1 MFVCLKVDDDVISYG
16 SIQYNG
22 EVPCPRIKYD
32 TFGGSIAFGSE
43 TVDNSRYNKVLMVT
57 EQYGLIGHEEF
68 LRVARKPI
76 PFGM

>member
-1 MFVCLKVDDDVISYG
+1 MMTSWHMVKH
-16 SIQYNG
+16 NG

-32 TFGGSIAFGSE
+32 TFGGSIAFGSVE